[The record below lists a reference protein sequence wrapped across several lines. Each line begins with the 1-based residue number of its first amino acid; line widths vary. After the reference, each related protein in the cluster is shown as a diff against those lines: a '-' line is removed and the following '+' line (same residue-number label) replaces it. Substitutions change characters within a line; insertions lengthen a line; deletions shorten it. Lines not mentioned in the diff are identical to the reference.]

1 VVHAG
6 CHVPAVRTTFTR
18 RLITQ
23 IRIHT
28 RRISSASPLLT
39 SRVAGP
45 NSVREAREASPGFAV
60 FMIEGIVCRRNAV
73 GLGVWMFV
81 RDHIDGGEGVRSEAT
96 RARSDAST
104 GKGKV
109 QQRLEGCAELFRR
122 GRFGH
127 LPQAKRPFTP
137 ERLIRIALCKPFT
150 QSTKSIVIADSRR
163 RS

>member
-1 VVHAG
+1 LETVAQDRYSKRQTDWAERDLALILTALLAG
-6 CHVPAVRTTFTR
+6 LRAEELCQADVGDIRTTDAQLVTE
-18 RLITQ
+18 
-23 IRIHT
+23 IRIQT
-28 RRISSASPLLT
+28 RCISSASPLLT

-109 QQRLEGCAELFRR
+109 QQRLEGCADCSGE
-122 GRFGH
+122 GA
-127 LPQAKRPFTP
+127 P
-137 ERLIRIALCKPFT
+137 
-150 QSTKSIVIADSRR
+150 
-163 RS
+163 